1 MTTVELCQKGL
12 GFRVMAPSGDKQPLD
27 VAVSTNIVKI
37 LFNPRVGISSSRE
50 PIILECVWVHGGNRW
65 CLKNSAWLNLFY
77 LFHGQ

>member
-1 MTTVELCQKGL
+1 MHWFKSNFLHLKTKVEMTTVELCQKGL

-50 PIILECVWVHGGNRW
+50 PIILECV
-65 CLKNSAWLNLFY
+65 
-77 LFHGQ
+77 